1 MLRGKFTCPS
11 CYKTESPTSSEI
23 CAVKFDSSF
32 PPLFSR
38 PSLFHPLRTLVLRML
53 FAASLAAPLAISFA
67 PISAIAQSDSSAVS
81 GTVTDPS
88 GAVVAN
94 AKVILRNEG
103 TGVENTVTSNESGQ
117 YTVPNVRPGTYS
129 LTVEAAGFQTYKTSG
144 VQVDPSIAKRVD
156 APMKVGNTSSS
167 IVVEANSNSVQT
179 ESAVLGQLVTQEQVK
194 SIQLNGRNPMYLAQM
209 EPGVVRNAP
218 MANFNFGLDNGLNI
232 GGSRSQES
240 LLTLD
245 GAPMVRTRSNG
256 TSVGVA
262 DVDTTSQVQVL
273 TGSYEAEYGR
283 SDGGQVRMVPKSGT
297 SQFHGSAYEYLRNNF
312 FNANEWY
319 RKLPSNPVATREHP
333 QAFRFNQFGWNING
347 PVYIPGHWNKNKQHL
362 FFLFGQEWVKY
373 MVGDVVTRVVP
384 SIAMRN
390 GDFSELLGSNAGLYG
405 YAVGTQVYHP
415 GTNTPYPGN
424 IIPKTDLSANG
435 VGLLNAF
442 PVPNAA
448 TASYNW
454 IDTAPAPQTQRKDTI
469 VVDWVP
475 ADAHRIRLTI
485 LNYTFHQTSPH
496 NGNFNLLPQKW
507 SRPNQVA
514 VLHYSWN
521 INPTMVNEAIVSA
534 ASDHVTIGVDTSSGL
549 YDRTKYGI
557 NYPYL
562 FGAATKDLP
571 NKYPT
576 IQLPGSFTLLDGT
589 PYPSKSGGIVFTYA
603 DNLTKVWGNHTAKFG
618 VSAEYS
624 GENNKD
630 QITVSN
636 TPGSTNNQNGKF
648 VFTDQRIGGITSK
661 VGVANAALGLFDTYG
676 EIGQRS
682 YTLYRAWA
690 YEAFAQ
696 DSWHVTPNL
705 VVEAGLRYSYYN
717 PYYAKWGNQSVFSPK
732 DYDPGNAATVS
743 PINGTVTGTPQQL
756 LNGVVIP
763 GSGFPSS
770 AKGHVSSDI
779 LANGYSFLFRGYD
792 RQYSPTIKTDIQPR
806 FGISYQVRPG
816 MVLRAGGGRY
826 VQRLGITDNV
836 FTGGNTPFQPSS
848 SVSLG
853 NVDNPG
859 GGGTSANYPLLYSSQ
874 AYNYPSPES
883 WNWNVTAEQEMK
895 KVGVLTISYAG
906 RKGVH
911 LEELLNINQLQPGT
925 LFQPQNVGVKYADT
939 LRPYKGFYAINQATN
954 GGGSIYHALQVN
966 LRRRLSHG
974 LLFGVAYTWSKSLDF
989 GSSNGTKLP
998 NTFDRNIMWGPSDFD
1013 HRHVFVTNF
1022 VYNIDQFDHSP
1033 NRFSRATLGH
1043 WQVSGTIQAQTGS
1056 PLSVTTSTDFAGVGP
1071 GSGAQYVWMK
1081 HQTKT
1086 TKSFAGQTG
1095 RSTWFDTSAY
1105 VTSDSVLTT
1114 TYAGKFQPRGA
1125 RGVITGPGF
1134 QSYNAALNKSWVLI
1148 PGHENT
1154 ALTFRAEA
1162 FNFLNHPTADNP
1174 NLTYTSSQFG
1184 MSTTK
1189 GGANGSGGGQS
1200 AGNGYEAARQF
1211 QFSLRASF

>member
-1 MLRGKFTCPS
+1 MYLRHW
-11 CYKTESPTSSEI
+11 
-23 CAVKFDSSF
+23 
-32 PPLFSR
+32 L
-38 PSLFHPLRTLVLRML
+38 LRALLVT
-53 FAASLAAPLAISFA
+53 SLAIPFA
-67 PISAIAQSDSSAVS
+67 VSAVAQSDSSAVS
-81 GTVTDPS
+81 GTVTDPT
-88 GAVVAN
+88 GALLPK
-94 AKVILRNEG
+94 AKVTLRNVA
-103 TGVENTVTSNESGQ
+103 TGVENTVISNDSGQ
-117 YTVPNVRPGTYS
+117 YTIPNVRPGTYTV
-129 LTVEAAGFQTYKTSG
+129 TVEAQGFQTYKTSG

-156 APMKVGNTSSS
+156 APMKVGDTSTNV
-167 IVVEANSNSVQT
+167 VVEANSNTAQT

-273 TGSYEAEYGR
+273 TGSYQAEYGR

-297 SQFHGSAYEYLRNNF
+297 SDFHGSAYEYLRNNF
-312 FNANEWY
+312 FNANTWY
-319 RKLPSNPVATREHP
+319 RKLPSNPIATQQHP
-333 QAFRFNQFGWNING
+333 AAFRYNQFGWNING
-347 PVYIPGHWNKNKQHL
+347 PVYIPGHWNKNKERL

-373 MVGDVVTRVVP
+373 NVGDVVTRTVP
-384 SIAMRN
+384 SLAMRG
-390 GDFSELLGSNAGLYG
+390 GDFSELLGANAGLYG
-405 YAVGTQVYHP
+405 YATGTKVFQP
-415 GTNTPYPGN
+415 GTNIPYAN
-424 IIPKTDLSANG
+424 NVIPKGALSANG
-435 VGLLNAF
+435 VGLLSAF
-442 PVPNAA
+442 PAPNAA
-448 TASYNW
+448 TSSYNW
-454 IDTAPAPQTQRKDTI
+454 IDTAPAPQSQRKDTL

-485 LNYTFHQTSPH
+485 LNYTFHMTSPH
-496 NGNFNLLPQKW
+496 NGNFNLLPQLW

-521 INPTMVNEAIVSA
+521 INPTMVNEAIASA

-562 FGAATKDLP
+562 FGASTKDLA

-576 IQLPGSFTLLDGT
+576 IQLPGNFSLLDGT
-589 PYPSKSGGIVFTYA
+589 PYPSKSGGIVFDFA

-618 VSAEYS
+618 FNAEYA

-648 VFTDQRIGGITSK
+648 VFTNARTGGTQ

-682 YTLYRAWA
+682 YTLYRAWS
-690 YEAFAQ
+690 YDMFAQ

-705 VVEAGLRYSYYN
+705 VIEAGIRYSWYN

-732 DYDPGNAATVS
+732 DYSAGNAAVVS
-743 PINGTVTGTPQQL
+743 PIDGTVTGTQQQL

-770 AKGHVSSDI
+770 AKGHVSADI
-779 LANGYSFLFRGYD
+779 LANGYSSLFRGYD
-792 RQYSPTIKTDIQPR
+792 RQYSPTIKTNFQPR
-806 FGISYQVRPG
+806 FGITYQVRPG
-816 MVLRAGGGRY
+816 SVLRAGGGRY
-826 VQRLGITDNV
+826 IQRLGITDNV
-836 FTGGNTPFQPSS
+836 FTGGNSPFQPSA
-848 SVSLG
+848 SVSQG
-853 NVDNPG
+853 SVDNPG
-859 GGGTSANYPLLYSSQ
+859 GAGGSANYPLLYSSQ

-883 WNWNVTAEQEMK
+883 WNWNVTAEQELK
-895 KVGVLTISYAG
+895 GVGLFTLSYAG

-911 LEELLNINQLQPGT
+911 LEELLNINQLQTGT
-925 LFQPQNVGVKYADT
+925 LFQPQNLNVKYADT
-939 LRPYKGFYAINQATN
+939 LRPYQGFFAINQATN
-954 GGGSIYHALQVN
+954 GGGSIYHALQAN
-966 LRRRLSHG
+966 LRRRLTKG
-974 LLFGVAYTWSKSLDF
+974 LLFGAAYTWSKSEDF

-998 NTFDRNIMWGPSDFD
+998 NTFDRNLMWGLSDFD

-1022 VYNIDQFDHSP
+1022 VYNVDQFNHSS
-1033 NRFSRATLGH
+1033 NLISRAALGH
-1043 WQVSGTIQAQTGS
+1043 WQISGTMQAQTGS
-1056 PLSVTTSTDFAGVGP
+1056 PLSVTTSTDFAGVGQ
-1071 GSGAQYVWMK
+1071 GSGSQYVWMLHPTSSRK
-1081 HQTKT
+1081 A
-1086 TKSFAGQTG
+1086 FAGQTG
-1095 RSTWFDTSAY
+1095 TAKWFDTSAF

-1125 RGVITGPGF
+1125 RGIITGPGF
-1134 QSYNAALNKSWVLI
+1134 QSYNAALNKSWVLV
-1148 PGHENT
+1148 PGHDNT

-1162 FNFLNHPTADNP
+1162 FNLLNHPTADNP

-1184 MSTTK
+1184 LSTTK
-1189 GGANGSGGGQS
+1189 GGANGGGGGQS
-1200 AGNGYEAARQF
+1200 SGNGYSADRQF

>member
-1 MLRGKFTCPS
+1 M
-11 CYKTESPTSSEI
+11 E
-23 CAVKFDSSF
+23 AVLNYIKSITRFVSY
-32 PPLFSR
+32 LMVACIFS
-38 PSLFHPLRTLVLRML
+38 LGV
-53 FAASLAAPLAISFA
+53 
-67 PISAIAQSDSSAVS
+67 SAMAQSDSSAVS

-88 GAVVAN
+88 GALVSN

-103 TGVENTVTSNESGQ
+103 TGVENTVTSNGSGQ
-117 YTVPNVRPGTYS
+117 YTVPNVRPGTYTV
-129 LTVEAAGFQTYKTSG
+129 TVEAAGFQTYKTSG

-156 APMKVGNTSSS
+156 APMKVGDTSEH
-167 IVVEANSNSVQT
+167 IDVEANSNSVQT

-245 GAPMVRTRSNG
+245 GASMVRTRSNG

-262 DVDTTSQVQVL
+262 DVDSTSQVQVL
-273 TGSYEAEYGR
+273 TGSYQAEYGR

-297 SQFHGSAYEYLRNNF
+297 SDFHGSAYEYLRNNF
-312 FNANEWY
+312 FNANTWT
-319 RKLPSNPVATREHP
+319 RKLPSNPIATREHP
-333 QAFRFNQFGWNING
+333 AAFRYNQFGWNING
-347 PVYIPGHWNKNKQHL
+347 PIYIPGHWNKNKEHL

-373 MVGDVVTRVVP
+373 MVGDVVTRTVP
-384 SIAMRN
+384 SLAMRN

-405 YAVGTQVYHP
+405 YTPANGVVYEP
-415 GTNTPYPGN
+415 GTNTPYPN
-424 IIPKTDLSANG
+424 NVIPSSQLSANG
-435 VGLLNAF
+435 IGLLKAF
-442 PVPNAA
+442 PAPNAA
-448 TASYNW
+448 AAGYNW

-485 LNYTFHQTSPH
+485 LNYTFHMTSPH
-496 NGNFNLLPQKW
+496 NGNFNLLPQLW

-514 VLHYSWN
+514 VLHYSWT
-521 INPTMVNEAIVSA
+521 INPTTVNEAIVSA
-534 ASDHVTIGVDTSSGL
+534 SSDHVTIGVDTSSGL

-576 IQLPGSFTLLDGT
+576 IQLPGSFSLLDGT
-589 PYPSKSGGIVFTYA
+589 PYPSKSGGIVFNYA
-603 DNLTKVWGNHTAKFG
+603 DNLTKVWGNHTTKFG
-618 VSAEYS
+618 VSAEYA

-648 VFTDQRIGGITSK
+648 VFTDSRAGGTK
-661 VGVANAALGLFDTYG
+661 VGIANAALGLFDTYG

-690 YEAFAQ
+690 YDAFAQ

-705 VVEAGLRYSYYN
+705 VIEAGIRYSYYN

-732 DYDPGNAATVS
+732 DYNAGSAATVS
-743 PINGTVTGTPQQL
+743 PINGTVTGTPEQL

-770 AKGHVSSDI
+770 AKGHVSADI
-779 LANGYSFLFRGYD
+779 LSNGYSFLFRGYS
-792 RQYSPTIKTDIQPR
+792 RQYSPTIKTNIQPR
-806 FGISYQVRPG
+806 FGITYQVRTG
-816 MVLRAGGGRY
+816 TVLRAGGGRY

-836 FTGGNTPFQPSS
+836 FTGGNTPFQPSA

-853 NVDNPG
+853 SVDNPG

-883 WNWNVTAEQEMK
+883 WNWNVTAEQELK
-895 KVGVLTISYAG
+895 SLGIFTLSYAG

-925 LFQPQNVGVKYADT
+925 LYQAQNRNVKYADT
-939 LRPYKGFYAINQATN
+939 LRPYQGFYAINQATN
-954 GGGSIYHALQVN
+954 GGGSIYHALQAN
-966 LRRRLSHG
+966 LRRRLTKG
-974 LLFGVAYTWSKSLDF
+974 LLFGVAYTWSKSEDF
-989 GSSNGTKLP
+989 GSSNGTKLT
-998 NTFDRNIMWGPSDFD
+998 NTFDRNLMWGPSDFD
-1013 HRHVFVTNF
+1013 IRHAFLTNF

-1033 NRFSRATLGH
+1033 NMFSRATLSH
-1043 WQVSGTIQAQTGS
+1043 WQISGTLQAQTGV
-1056 PLSVTTSTDFAGVGP
+1056 PQSVTTTSDVAGVGQ
-1071 GSGAQYVWMK
+1071 GSGNQYVPFSGVV
-1081 HQTKT
+1081 QTRKN
-1086 TKSFAGQTG
+1086 FAGQSGTA
-1095 RSTWFDTSAY
+1095 TWFDTKPFATNTGGQVSCPVANQIAGSSGPIN
-1105 VTSDSVLTT
+1105 VAPGQSTNVLVCTLFP
-1114 TYAGKFQPRGA
+1114 YAGKLMGRGA
-1125 RGVITGPGF
+1125 RGVIRGTGF

-1148 PGHENT
+1148 PGHDNT

-1162 FNFLNHPTADNP
+1162 FNFLNHPTPDNP
-1174 NLTYTSSQFG
+1174 NLTYGSSNFG
-1184 MSTTK
+1184 LSQTK
-1189 GGANGSGGGQS
+1189 GQTYGAD
-1200 AGNGYEAARQF
+1200 RQF